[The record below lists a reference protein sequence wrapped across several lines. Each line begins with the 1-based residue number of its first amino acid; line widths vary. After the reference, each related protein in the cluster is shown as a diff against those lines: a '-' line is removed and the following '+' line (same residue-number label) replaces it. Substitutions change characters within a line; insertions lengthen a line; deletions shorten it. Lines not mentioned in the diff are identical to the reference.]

1 MEKFDKRFFD
11 ELIHESEKYYAH
23 SVEGKAIN
31 PELLSEH
38 SALVVAYAQN
48 IAKAHGLNN
57 VIESLIEQS
66 IPTSITE
73 KKKIESLMHYIFWR
87 AIAFHDIGKINAKFQ
102 HEKMHNCMELEKV
115 DHKFGSQ
122 HSIVS
127 VYLFLASLFDCIDAF
142 EDDNDYI
149 CIFNYAIYMSYTI
162 YMHHNSELFCCQND
176 VSWNEP
182 EWWQLYNYQ
191 KVIGIALNGDDYHNR
206 LRMACNRYKESSQE
220 YEGIFGEFNQRFLQ
234 KYNSFSLYLLIR
246 LCYSLLTSADY
257 LATSHY
263 KNQWGGMHNDF
274 GIINQELRERII
286 TNAQVL
292 KSYNRE
298 AYKAFLNKETLNPSM
313 FTTRSN
319 ANMNSLRKCMSIE
332 VIKNTKKNRHE
343 HLFYI
348 EAPTGGGKTN
358 LSMLAMAELLNA
370 NKEIN
375 KVYYVFPYTTLIT
388 QTYASLCATLGLED
402 TDIAEIHSK
411 AAIVNKHDGQ
421 EESEYLNYLD
431 NLFMS
436 YPISLLS
443 HVRFFDILKTN
454 KKETN
459 YALHRLANSIVI
471 IDEVQSYSPG
481 SWDKIMYFINN
492 YAVFLNIRFILMSA
506 TLPKIGELMPV
517 SNNAHNFVYLIDN
530 KNLYFQNPNF
540 ANRVRFDFSLLEWEK
555 PVKENQTL
563 YLQRLCDFVCERSEE
578 YAQSNSI
585 YPNSVFTIVE
595 FIFKKTASEFLS
607 IVNNSNHCFDGVIL
621 LSGTILEPQRRE
633 IIKGLKTDE
642 QRKLRT
648 LLITTQV
655 VEAGVDID
663 MDLGFKDKSIVDSEE
678 QLAGRINR
686 NAFKPEC
693 TLYLFDCNEEK
704 VLYSDDQRCKLMKG
718 NMDEYKEI
726 LETKDFDRLYDI
738 VLSDINRR
746 NQFNYQVNINELKKA
761 ISKLDFKEADKSL
774 KLIDQDSIS
783 VFVPIDIPME
793 LVQKEIDCIRDLC
806 IPFNECLCGAD
817 VWDMYE
823 NIIHNQDEDF
833 VKSRVKMKQLNSIMS
848 LFVFNIFPKG
858 KDAELLRTYGE
869 EKYGYL
875 YLNSYQGI
883 YSLEDGI
890 NTEVLLE
897 STFL

>member
-11 ELIHESEKYYAH
+11 ELIHESERYYAH
-23 SVEGKAIN
+23 SAEKKAIN

-38 SALVVAYAQN
+38 SALVVAYAQK

-66 IPTSITE
+66 IPTSLTE
-73 KKKIESLMHYIFWR
+73 KKKIESLMHDIFWR
-87 AIAFHDIGKINAKFQ
+87 TIAFHDIGKINAKFQ
-102 HEKMHNCMELEKV
+102 YEKMHNCKELEKV

-149 CIFNYAIYMSYTI
+149 FIFNYAVYMSYAI

-176 VSWNEP
+176 ECWNET
-182 EWWQLYNYQ
+182 EWSQLYNYQ
-191 KVIGIALNGDDYHNR
+191 RIIGIALNGDDFHNR
-206 LRMACNRYKESSQE
+206 LRMACNRYEEGSQE
-220 YEGIFGEFNQRFLQ
+220 YEGIFGEFNQRFHQ
-234 KYNSFSLYLLIR
+234 EYDSFSLYLLIR

-263 KNQWGGMHNDF
+263 KNQWKDMHDDF
-274 GIINQELRERII
+274 GIIDQELRERII

-292 KSYNRE
+292 KSYNSE
-298 AYKAFLNKETLNPSM
+298 AYKAFMNKEALNPSM
-313 FTTRSN
+313 LTNRSN

-332 VIKNTKKNRHE
+332 VIKNAKNNSHE

-388 QTYASLCATLGLED
+388 QTYSSLCTTLGLED
-402 TDIAEIHSK
+402 SDIAEIHSK
-411 AAIVNKHDGQ
+411 ASLVNKHDGQ

-431 NLFMS
+431 NLFMN

-471 IDEVQSYSPG
+471 IDEVQSYSPS
-481 SWDKIMYFINN
+481 SWDEIMYFINN
-492 YAVFLNIRFILMSA
+492 YAKLLNVRFIVMSA
-506 TLPKIGELMPV
+506 TLPKIGDLTSV
-517 SNNAHNFVYLIDN
+517 SNDAHNFVYLIDN
-530 KNLYFQNPNF
+530 KDLYFQNPNF
-540 ANRVRFDFSLLEWEK
+540 ASRVRFDFSLLDWDK
-555 PVKENQTL
+555 PTKENQTQF
-563 YLQRLCDFVCERSEE
+563 LQHLCDFVCEKSEE
-578 YAQSNSI
+578 YAQSNSL

-595 FIFKKTASEFLS
+595 FIFKNTASEFLS
-607 IVNNSNHCFDGVIL
+607 IVNNSNNCFDEVVL

-633 IIKGLKTDE
+633 IINRLKTE
-642 QRKLRT
+642 KQRKLKT

-686 NAFKPEC
+686 NAIKQAC

-704 VLYSDDQRCKLMKG
+704 VLYSDDQRYKLIKG
-718 NMDEYKEI
+718 YMSEYKEI
-726 LETKDFDRLYDI
+726 LEKKDFDRLYDI
-738 VLSDINRR
+738 VISDINKR
-746 NQFNYQVNINELKKA
+746 NNFKHQVNINKLKKA
-761 ISKLDFKEADKSL
+761 ISRLDFIEVEKSL
-774 KLIDQDSIS
+774 KLIDQDNIS
-783 VFVPIDIPME
+783 VFVPIDIPMA
-793 LVQKEIDCIRDLC
+793 LVQKEVDNIRDLC
-806 IPFNECLCGAD
+806 IPFDECLCGKD
-817 VWDMYE
+817 VWNMYE
-823 NIIHNQDEDF
+823 ALIHTQEEYF
-833 VKSRVKMKQLNSIMS
+833 IKCRVKMKQLNSIMS
-848 LFVFNIFPKG
+848 LFVFNVFPKG
-858 KDAELLRTYGE
+858 KDIKKLKTYGE

-875 YLNSYQGI
+875 YLSSYKGV
-883 YSLEDGI
+883 YSIKDGI
-890 NTEVLLE
+890 NTEVLSE